1 MFSRNLPDS
10 MTAQWDP
17 QLVSEVLFAA
27 TAAAAGAT
35 DGLPTAARIRESMQ
49 QNTSAGQQQQQQ
61 RHPNID
67 MLVTFDRH
75 GVSSHPNHCA
85 VHAGARVFLDALKSR
100 RKEEEHGASAA
111 GGGGRTVAVYT
122 LTSISLARKYT
133 SVLDLWPTVV
143 QAVAKKAIV
152 SAGWKEKR
160 KHQQGSASLPAAV
173 STASPQ
179 PMLLLASSPAQI
191 RQAQGAMTRA
201 HQSQMVWFRWGWILF
216 SRYMAVNDLRLLEDN
231 EQQ

>member
-1 MFSRNLPDS
+1 

-17 QLVSEVLFAA
+17 QRVSDVLLAA
-27 TAAAAGAT
+27 TAAAAAGAT

-49 QNTSAGQQQQQQ
+49 QNASAEQRRQQLQ
-61 RHPNID
+61 RPNID

-85 VHAGARVFLDALKSR
+85 VHASARVFLDALKRR
-100 RKEEEHGASAA
+100 RKEEHGASAT
-111 GGGGRTVAVYT
+111 GSGGRTVAVYT
-122 LTSISLARKYT
+122 LTSVGLARKYT
-133 SVLDLWPTVV
+133 SVLDIWPTVV
-143 QAVAKKAIV
+143 QAIAKKAIASV
-152 SAGWKEKR
+152 KQNKTFRPES
-160 KHQQGSASLPAAV
+160 SSLPAADAA
-173 STASPQ
+173 ASPQ
-179 PMLLLASSPAQI
+179 PMLLLASSPAQV

-231 EQQ
+231 EQR